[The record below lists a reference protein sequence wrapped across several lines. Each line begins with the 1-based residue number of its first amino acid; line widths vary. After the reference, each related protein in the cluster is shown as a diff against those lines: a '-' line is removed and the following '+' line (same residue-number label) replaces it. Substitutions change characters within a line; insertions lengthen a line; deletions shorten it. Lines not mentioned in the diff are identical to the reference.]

1 VDVQNLG
8 LVQTAYGPKHKV
20 RIVWQLGQID
30 EEHGRRYDVAR
41 VYTLSLHERAALRKD
56 LESWRGRK
64 FTEIELSQ
72 GFDLER
78 LVGVPAQIQVTHD
91 LSDEGVTFAN
101 VSTVL
106 PPAKGVPRL
115 TVQDYVRAKDRQ
127 PRPGAPPPSAPD
139 EDPVPF

>member
-1 VDVQNLG
+1 MSALMARRPQRQYSLAPAGLHDGVCCDVHNLG
-8 LVQTAYGPKHKV
+8 LMQTAYGPKHKI
-20 RIVWQLGQID
+20 RLVWQLGQID

-78 LVGVPAQIQVTHD
+78 IGGISGQGPVTHK
-91 LSDEGVTFAN
+91 LRV
-101 VSTVL
+101 
-106 PPAKGVPRL
+106 
-115 TVQDYVRAKDRQ
+115 
-127 PRPGAPPPSAPD
+127 
-139 EDPVPF
+139 